1 MEKVI
6 EQVQFSP
13 RLPRLTRV
21 AAYARVS
28 SGKDMMLHSL
38 SAQVSYYSDLIQR
51 HAGWRFAGVFSD
63 EAVTGTKEDRAG
75 FQKLLTACR
84 DGQIDLILTKS
95 ISRFARNTVT
105 LLETV
110 RELKKLG
117 VDVFFEEQNL
127 HTLSVAGELMLTVLA
142 SFAQAES
149 ESFSENMK
157 WRVRRQFES
166 GKPWNVILLGYRYQD
181 GVLTVVPEEADIV
194 RRIFAE
200 YLSGKGAES
209 IAAGLNRDGLQTMHE
224 KRWSRIGV
232 LRILRNVS
240 YTGNLLLQKTCREDC
255 LTKRKSINLSR
266 LPQYYAEG
274 SHEAI
279 VSTEDFAAVQRE
291 IELRSGKYVPNA
303 ENCAARY
310 PFSGKIVCGCCGKHY
325 RRKTTKTG
333 PVWICSTFN
342 SLGKAACLS
351 KQIPESALISKAE
364 EVLGSLDAPD
374 ARIAEIVA
382 EPGNCL
388 RFRFHEG
395 TEQTVFWKDR
405 SRAESWTEEKRA
417 AARAKAQQQR
427 E

>member
-13 RLPRLTRV
+13 RLPRLKRV

-28 SGKDMMLHSL
+28 TGKYAMLHSL

-75 FQKLLTACR
+75 FQTLLEACR
-84 DGQIDLILTKS
+84 DGQIDMILTKS

-105 LLETV
+105 LLRTV
-110 RELKKLG
+110 RELKELG

-127 HTLSVAGELMLTVLA
+127 HTLSAAGELMLTVLA

-181 GVLTVVPEEADIV
+181 GVLTVVPEEAKIV
-194 RRIFAE
+194 RRVFAE
-200 YLSGKGAES
+200 YLSGKGAET
-209 IAAGLNRDGLQTMHE
+209 IAAGLNRDGLQTRQE

-232 LRILRNVS
+232 LRILRNIS

-255 LTKRKSINLSR
+255 LTKRKTLNHGQLA
-266 LPQYYAEG
+266 QYYAEG

-279 VSTEDFAAVQRE
+279 ISVEDFAAVQK
-291 IELRSGKYVPNA
+291 ELERRSGKYVPNA
-303 ENCAARY
+303 VSCARKY

-342 SLGKAACLS
+342 SLGKAACPS
-351 KQIPESALISKAE
+351 KQIPETILKSETEKL
-364 EVLGSLDAPD
+364 LGSMDALD
-374 ARIAEIVA
+374 ARIVEIVA
-382 EPGNCL
+382 EPGNRL
-388 RFRFHEG
+388 RFQFHGE
-395 TEQTVFWKDR
+395 TEQTVVWKDR

-417 AARAKAQQQR
+417 AARLKAQQQR